1 MLTIILLVFLLNL
14 IAIVYFLFP
23 PKKVNHIYG
32 YRTSKTLQSNEIF
45 QYANK
50 YASRYFLLISNIN
63 STLNLLLILL
73 GIVIP
78 SIAVAT
84 TIGSIAA
91 VVILTEMKLKK
102 FRSE

>member
-14 IAIVYFLFP
+14 IAIIYFLIP

>member
-1 MLTIILLVFLLNL
+1 MLTIIVLIFLFNL
-14 IAIVYFLFP
+14 ISIIFFLFP
-23 PKKVNHIYG
+23 PKRVNHIYG
-32 YRTSKTLQSNEIF
+32 YRTSRTLQSNEMF
-45 QYANK
+45 RYANK

-63 STLNLLLILL
+63 TTLNLLLILF

-78 SIAVAT
+78 SIAIAT
-84 TIGSIAA
+84 TIGSMAA